1 MSNQEKIESK
11 TISMQ
16 DYLDKT
22 GLGGISTDD
31 VRLPIVL
38 TLAETCGYEA
48 THTCQVTRLALTL
61 FDQLAIMHRM
71 GSAEKFWL
79 EAAAILHDIGW
90 VDGWRGHHKS
100 SLRIILQTPMLP
112 FTNRERLT
120 IGSIA
125 RYHRKALP
133 VEQHDHFNALSF
145 HDRQVVKMLSAI
157 LRVADGLD
165 TTHQSLVKDVFVKV
179 TTRKIDIT
187 CIVQLPITEE
197 PKMALKKADLMELV
211 FNKRV
216 TVTWQMG
223 E

>member
-1 MSNQEKIESK
+1 MSNNDIGVTKEANVN
-11 TISMQ
+11 
-16 DYLDKT
+16 DYLMKT
-22 GLGGISTDD
+22 GLNGLSTGD

-38 TLAETCGYEA
+38 NLAETCGFEVA
-48 THTCQVTRLALTL
+48 HTCQVTRLTLTL
-61 FDQLAIMHRM
+61 FNQLVEMHRL
-71 GSAEKFWL
+71 GLSEKFWL

-112 FTNRERLT
+112 FTNRERLA

-165 TTHQSLVKDVFVKV
+165 TTHQSLVKDVSVKV

-187 CIVQLPITEE
+187 CQVQLPITEE
-197 PKMALKKADLMELV
+197 PKMELKKTDLMELV

-216 TVTWQMG
+216 AVTWQLG